1 MIKVILRETK
11 EEIGIELSLEQ
22 LELFMTYKKEVKNY
36 KVNKKHLEYIYI
48 AKIENIV
55 EQSLKIQNK
64 EVEQVKL
71 LTIDEVEKL
80 VNEGKVKTRD
90 NMYKKLF
97 ELLSRNKKI

>member
-1 MIKVILRETK
+1 
-11 EEIGIELSLEQ
+11 
-22 LELFMTYKKEVKNY
+22 MTYKKEVKND

-97 ELLSRNKKI
+97 ELLSKNKKI

>member
-1 MIKVILRETK
+1 
-11 EEIGIELSLEQ
+11 
-22 LELFMTYKKEVKNY
+22 MTYKKEVKND